1 MEFWDIYDSNKQ
13 KTGRTMKKND
23 WILKDGEYHL
33 SVLGVIHRPDGRF
46 LITQRV
52 MSKAW
57 APGWWEVSGGAAMAG
72 EESFEAVCREVKE
85 EVGLDVS
92 KCEGGLAYTYHREN
106 PGEGDNY
113 FVDVYRFE
121 LDFDESD
128 VKIQTEEALGFKIAT
143 LDEIKAIAA
152 EGKFL
157 HYDSIKKVF
166 ED

>member
-57 APGWWEVSGGAAMAG
+57 AGGRYQ
-72 EESFEAVCREVKE
+72 VVQLWLVK
-85 EVGLDVS
+85 
-92 KCEGGLAYTYHREN
+92 N
-106 PGEGDNY
+106 PSRLY
-113 FVDVYRFE
+113 V
-121 LDFDESD
+121 
-128 VKIQTEEALGFKIAT
+128 VK
-143 LDEIKAIAA
+143 
-152 EGKFL
+152 
-157 HYDSIKKVF
+157 
-166 ED
+166 